1 MENKLE
7 RRKRRNLNHLNKYK
21 PPNIIKTPITCLAF
35 IFSFMNSTVITNN
48 INIFKFIIDTDLLGL
63 SEFLNELNIHGSI
76 MIKTINNLN
85 TIKNISL

>member
-1 MENKLE
+1 M
-7 RRKRRNLNHLNKYK
+7 
-21 PPNIIKTPITCLAF
+21 IKTPATCLAF
-35 IFSFMNSTVITNN
+35 IFSFINSTVIINN